1 MAGMAFNPMQII
13 QMIKGGQNPEQI
25 VINIL
30 ENQMQNTP
38 MGKNLLNLA
47 KNNKEAEIENIVRN
61 IAEERGIDFDKEFTA
76 FKQMLGVK

>member
-1 MAGMAFNPMQII
+1 MAGMTFNPMQII